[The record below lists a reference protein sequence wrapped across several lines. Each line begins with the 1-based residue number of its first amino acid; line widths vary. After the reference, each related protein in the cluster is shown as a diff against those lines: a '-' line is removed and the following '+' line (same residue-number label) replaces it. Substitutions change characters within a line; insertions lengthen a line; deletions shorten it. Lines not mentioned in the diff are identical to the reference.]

1 MTHGDDGDGPRRR
14 GPASRLPAHR
24 AVLALGLLAAG
35 PPLVLHD
42 GWRGA
47 VPAVAAA
54 GYAVY
59 LVAGK
64 RLPWR
69 SRRSARVRGAR
80 RAPGSGGHPPGYAPA
95 GEEHP
100 APDAG
105 A

>member
-1 MTHGDDGDGPRRR
+1 MTHDDDGRSRRR
-14 GPASRLPAHR
+14 GPASRLPMHR

-42 GWRGA
+42 GWKGA

-69 SRRSARVRGAR
+69 SRRSRRGR
-80 RAPGSGGHPPGYAPA
+80 DRPPR
-95 GEEHP
+95 
-100 APDAG
+100 
-105 A
+105 